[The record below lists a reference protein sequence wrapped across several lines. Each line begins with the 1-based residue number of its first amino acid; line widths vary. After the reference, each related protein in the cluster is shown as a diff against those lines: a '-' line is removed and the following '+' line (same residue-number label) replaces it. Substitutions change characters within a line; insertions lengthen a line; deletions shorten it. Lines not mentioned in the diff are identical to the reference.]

1 MKKFWK
7 GFKIVLWVILGIIY
21 YPLYVSAWLLHKV
34 ARLALAIAYFF
45 MFRWRMAKDIIIN
58 LFK

>member
-7 GFKIVLWVILGIIY
+7 LIWSILGAFY
-21 YPLYVSAWLLHKV
+21 YPIYATAWLLHKV
-34 ARLALAIAYFF
+34 ARLVLAIAYFF
-45 MFRWRMAKDIIIN
+45 MLQKRIAKDIIIN

>member
-7 GFKIVLWVILGIIY
+7 SFKKVIWVILGIIY
-21 YPLYVSAWLLHKV
+21 YPIYASAWLLHKV

-45 MFRWRMAKDIIIN
+45 MFQRRMAKDIIIN

>member
-7 GFKIVLWVILGIIY
+7 SFKKVIWVMLGIIY
-21 YPLYVSAWLLHKV
+21 YPIYISAWLLHKV
-34 ARLALAIAYFF
+34 ARLVLAIAYFF
-45 MFRWRMAKDIIIN
+45 MFRRRMTKDIIIN